1 MAMTDQ
7 AEPPID
13 PRAAA
18 RREGEAETWDG
29 KAIRDWIS
37 TPHGRR
43 LMERFLDHCQ
53 VYARRYHHDGDPY
66 GMAWRDGRADA
77 GNFLQGLMLEHCSD
91 LFLLMMK
98 ERGARLE
105 RARKQAEREAAR
117 RDPATEPVRMTGV
130 EAMADDQAAE
140 AEEMARRER
149 EAAKPKKKG

>member
-1 MAMTDQ
+1 
-7 AEPPID
+7 
-13 PRAAA
+13 
-18 RREGEAETWDG
+18 
-29 KAIRDWIS
+29 
-37 TPHGRR
+37 
-43 LMERFLDHCQ
+43 
-53 VYARRYHHDGDPY
+53 
-66 GMAWRDGRADA
+66 MAWRDGRAHA
-77 GNFLQGLMLEHCSD
+77 GNKLQSLMLAHCSD

-105 RARKQAEREAAR
+105 RARKQIEREAAR